1 MPSKSPTVMTITVP
15 VTRRMMMQ
23 AAEVSLYELDD
34 YDDEVL
40 KAAGVSRKRLASDLI
55 SDPNFQAQV
64 SRQMLRAAQEGI
76 VGAFDYSDIGN
87 SNHPLV
93 TVAVKAAAR
102 AHNEREKTRAERE
115 RNERIKD
122 ATALLR
128 EAGYR
133 VVRD

>member
-1 MPSKSPTVMTITVP
+1 MPRNPTMMTLTIP
-15 VTRRMMMQ
+15 VTRTMMRD
-23 AAEVSLYELDD
+23 AAEASLYDLDD
-34 YDDEVL
+34 YEDDVL
-40 KAAGVSRKRLASDLI
+40 KAAGVSRKQLVADLI
-55 SDPNFQAQV
+55 SDPNFRAQITK
-64 SRQMLRAAQEGI
+64 QMVRAAQTGI
-76 VGAFDYSDIGN
+76 NGAFDYSDIGN

-93 TVAVKAAAR
+93 TVAVKAADR

-133 VVRD
+133 VVRG